1 MPRARGHI
9 LQRRRFL
16 VACEGD
22 SEFGYAALLQR
33 LADDSG
39 LAIHLDPRRC
49 HGGDPLAIVEAA
61 VSELHFRSTRRGAYA
76 GQAIFLD
83 ADRRDDVPE
92 RTTLAD
98 QLILEHGF
106 HVIWSEP
113 AFEAL
118 LLKHIDGCER
128 LRPPTTALALQQLQ
142 GRWPEYHKGM
152 SASELGARLD
162 HAAVERAAVVLPEL
176 RAFLTEIKLIA

>member
-1 MPRARGHI
+1 MPRRPSYRPQH
-9 LQRRRFL
+9 RRFF
-16 VACEGD
+16 VACEGN
-22 SEFGYAALLQR
+22 SEFGYAAFLQS
-33 LADDSG
+33 LALESG
-39 LAIHLDPRRC
+39 LLIHLDIRKC
-49 HGGDPLAIVEAA
+49 HGGDPLAIVERA
-61 VSELHFRSTRRGAYA
+61 VRELNTKRNRRGGYN

>member
-1 MPRARGHI
+1 MPRAFGHRP
-9 LQRRRFL
+9 QRRRFL

-22 SEFGYAALLQR
+22 SEVGYAALLQR

-39 LAIHLDPRRC
+39 LAIHLDIRRC

-61 VSELHFRSTRRGAYA
+61 ASELHIRSTRRGAYA
-76 GQAIFLD
+76 GRAIFLD
-83 ADRRDDVPE
+83 ADRRDDDLD
-92 RTTLAD
+92 RTARAVR
-98 QLILEHGF
+98 LIRENGF
-106 HVIWSEP
+106 HAIWSEP
-113 AFEAL
+113 TFEAL

-128 LRPPTTALALQQLQ
+128 LLPATTALALQQLQ
-142 GRWPEYHKGM
+142 DRWPEYHKGM

>member
-1 MPRARGHI
+1 MPRAFGHRP
-9 LQRRRFL
+9 QHRRFL

-22 SEFGYAALLQR
+22 SEVGYAALLQR

-39 LAIHLDPRRC
+39 LAIHLDIRRC
-49 HGGDPLAIVEAA
+49 HGGDPLAIVETA
-61 VSELHFRSTRRGAYA
+61 VRELSIRRARRGAYI

-83 ADRRDDVPE
+83 ADRRDDVPA
-92 RTTLAD
+92 RTAHAD
-98 QLILEHGF
+98 RLIQENGF
-106 HVIWSEP
+106 HAIWSEP
-113 AFEAL
+113 TFETL

-128 LRPPTTALALQQLQ
+128 LRPPTSALALQQLQ

-152 SASELGARLD
+152 SANELWARLD
-162 HAAVERAAVVLPEL
+162 LAAVERAAVVLPEL